1 MTIIVIK
8 QIIIIICIK
17 MKFPVIIIIIVV
29 ITINITITIT
39 FITVIIFIITS
50 CIRQTRVHN
59 RPKQMR
65 QQLNKCEKTVLI
77 NRRQQIII

>member
-29 ITINITITIT
+29 ITINIIKTIT
-39 FITVIIFIITS
+39 FTMIIIFIITS
-50 CIRQTRVHN
+50 CIRQKRVQN

-65 QQLNKCEKTVLI
+65 QQLNKCEKTV
-77 NRRQQIII
+77 RC

>member
-1 MTIIVIK
+1 MTK
-8 QIIIIICIK
+8 QIISIICIK
-17 MKFPVIIIIIVV
+17 ITFPEIIIMIVV
-29 ITINITITIT
+29 ITINIIITIT
-39 FITVIIFIITS
+39 FIMVIIFFITS
-50 CIRQTRVHN
+50 CIRQTRVQN